1 MTEQRQA
8 SETVFDGRLIQV
20 RRDTVRLE
28 NGRLTTR
35 EIVEHPGAVGIL
47 PVTDTGRIVL
57 VSQYRY
63 AIGRA
68 LLEIPAGTREPGEPE
83 EATALRELHEETGYL
98 AGRLDELMRFYTS
111 PGWANEEIIL
121 FRASALVR
129 SSPVP
134 GPDEILD
141 VAEVAPRDIP
151 GLMRDGSIADA
162 KTIAA
167 LMFHLGTVS

>member
-35 EIVEHPGAVGIL
+35 EVVEHPGAVGIL
-47 PVTDTGRIVL
+47 PVTATGHIVL
-57 VSQYRY
+57 VRQYRY

-68 LLEIPAGTREPGEPE
+68 LLEIPAGTREPGEPD
-83 EATALRELHEETGYL
+83 EATALRELREETGYL

-121 FRASALVR
+121 FQASALER
-129 SSPVP
+129 SSPMP
-134 GPDEILD
+134 DPDEILD
-141 VAEVAPRDIP
+141 VAKVAPHDIP

-167 LMFHLGTVS
+167 LMFHLGSVS

>member
-35 EIVEHPGAVGIL
+35 EVVEHPGAVGIL
-47 PVTDTGRIVL
+47 PVTATGHIVL
-57 VSQYRY
+57 VRQYRY

-68 LLEIPAGTREPGEPE
+68 LLEIPAGTREPGEPD
-83 EATALRELHEETGYL
+83 EATALRELREETGYL

-121 FRASALVR
+121 FQASALER
-129 SSPVP
+129 SSPMP
-134 GPDEILD
+134 DPDEILD
-141 VAEVAPRDIP
+141 VAKVAPHDIP

-167 LMFHLGTVS
+167 LMFHLGPVS